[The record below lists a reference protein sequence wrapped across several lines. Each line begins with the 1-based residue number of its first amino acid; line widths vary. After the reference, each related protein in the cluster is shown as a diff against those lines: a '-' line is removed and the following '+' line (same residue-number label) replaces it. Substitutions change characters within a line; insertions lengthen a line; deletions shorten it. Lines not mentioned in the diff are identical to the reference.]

1 MIQFFKTFVR
11 VVHRNLHKFLKQKIQ
26 SKNCEILLTTGIPS
40 YHLNAINAIYL
51 LHALYRKKS
60 LHHSIEGESFIRF
73 LLQIQHR
80 LLEKLIFLYKL
91 QYLLNH
97 LLLNVFLIFLPLH

>member
-40 YHLNAINAIYL
+40 YHLNATIAIYL
-51 LHALYRKKS
+51 LHALYREKNP
-60 LHHSIEGESFIRF
+60 FIIR
-73 LLQIQHR
+73 
-80 LLEKLIFLYKL
+80 
-91 QYLLNH
+91 
-97 LLLNVFLIFLPLH
+97 